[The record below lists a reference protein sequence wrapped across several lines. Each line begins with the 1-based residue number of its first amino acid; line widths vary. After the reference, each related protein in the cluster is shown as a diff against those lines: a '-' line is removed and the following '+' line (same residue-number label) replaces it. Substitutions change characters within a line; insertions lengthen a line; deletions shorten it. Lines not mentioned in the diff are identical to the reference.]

1 MAPMVLDPAIGT
13 LILASVAL
21 LFLSAAAH
29 KLRNLERFD
38 EIFSAY
44 GLMPAALVAVN
55 TRPRISLLVPALEI
69 MVAAGL
75 AVNVYRSYAAAL
87 GIALLSAYAAAIAV
101 NLARGHRDLA
111 CGCGGP
117 DERRPIAAWMVW
129 RNLIVAVLTLA
140 AFVPWAD
147 RYLGRWDAIT
157 IAFGLATVALVYLCV
172 DQLLGTAQRSAEL
185 RGSR

>member
-1 MAPMVLDPAIGT
+1 MQPMVLDPAIGT
-13 LILASVAL
+13 LMLASVAL
-21 LFLSAAAH
+21 LFASAAAH

-55 TRPRISLLVPALEI
+55 SRPRLSWLVPALEI

-75 AVNVYRSYAAAL
+75 AVNVYRPYAAAL
-87 GIALLSAYAAAIAV
+87 GIALLSAYAAGIAV

-129 RNLIVAVLTLA
+129 RNLLIAVAAAA

-147 RYLGRWDAIT
+147 RDLGQWDGVT
-157 IAFGLATVALVYLCV
+157 IAFGLMTVALIYLCA
-172 DQLLGTAQRSAEL
+172 DQLLGNAKRTAQLRS
-185 RGSR
+185 SR

>member
-1 MAPMVLDPAIGT
+1 MVLDPAIGT

-55 TRPRISLLVPALEI
+55 TRPRISLLVPTLEI

-75 AVNVYRSYAAAL
+75 AVNVYRPYAAAL
-87 GIALLSAYAAAIAV
+87 GIALLLAYALAIAV

-111 CGCGGP
+111 CGCGGV
-117 DERRPIAAWMVW
+117 DERRPIAGWMVW
-129 RNLIVAVLTLA
+129 RNLLVAVLALA

-147 RYLGRWDAIT
+147 RDLSITDGFT
-157 IAFGLATVALVYLCV
+157 IAFGLATVALIYLCA